1 MTNNDDATSNIATA
15 HQARVSDPVQALPD
29 PEPTVYDYDPITVY
43 DRTAYLAGQ
52 IPKRDGGMAYAGLV
66 GDGVSFDEAKQAA
79 RLCAQQALA
88 WLNHSAG
95 GLDNVE
101 RMLQLNCFVA
111 HADGFE
117 QISNIADVVSGV
129 FIETFGDAGRHSR
142 SVIGVRSLPRNSPVL
157 IDAIAALRQPVAP
170 GSP

>member
-1 MTNNDDATSNIATA
+1 MTKNDGPATGAAAADQGADPGS
-15 HQARVSDPVQALPD
+15 ARALPE
-29 PEPTVYDYDPITVY
+29 PEPTVYDYDPITVH

-52 IPKRDGGMAYAGLV
+52 IPKRDGGMAFTGLAGQE
-66 GDGVSFDEAKQAA
+66 VSLDEAQQAG
-79 RLCAQQALA
+79 RICAEQALA

-95 GLDNVE
+95 GLENVE
-101 RMLQLNCFVA
+101 RILQLNCFVA

-117 QISNIADVVSGV
+117 QISNIADAVSAV

-157 IDAIAALRQPVAP
+157 IDVIAALRRSV
-170 GSP
+170 